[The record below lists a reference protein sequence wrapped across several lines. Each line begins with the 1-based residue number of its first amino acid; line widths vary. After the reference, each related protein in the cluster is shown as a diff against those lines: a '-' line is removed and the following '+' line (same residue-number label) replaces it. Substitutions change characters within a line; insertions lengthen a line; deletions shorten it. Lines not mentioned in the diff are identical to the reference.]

1 MHTNLGKKKIV
12 THPHLDHA
20 DTKHKINLRQ
30 PNDRKIMSTML
41 NVNPIN

>member
-1 MHTNLGKKKIV
+1 MNTNMGKKNCV
-12 THPHLDHA
+12 AHPHLDHA

-30 PNDRKIMSTML
+30 PKHRKIMSTML